1 VIVHAAQNVEAQ
13 VARIEDVKREKLDAR
28 QQQLYDDFLKSRP
41 RNTLIGP
48 FAVLIQTP
56 DIAEPADKLVNHYRH
71 NSKLGRRLIE
81 LIILLVVRDAR
92 AQYAWSVHEPHA
104 LNEGFTQET
113 IEAIRARKRPDF
125 KRDDERMIYDLVT
138 ELLATKT
145 LGAATFDRAKAA
157 FGLEG
162 LIEAITCAGLYGM
175 VGLVL
180 NSFEIPPQPGVRPL
194 S

>member
-1 VIVHAAQNVEAQ
+1 M
-13 VARIEDVKREKLDAR
+13 ARIDDVKREDLSAR
-28 QQQLYDDFLKSRP
+28 QQRLHDDFLKSRP
-41 RNTLIGP
+41 RDTLTGP
-48 FAVLIQTP
+48 FAILIHSP

-81 LIILLVVRDAR
+81 LIILLVVRDAG

-104 LNEGFTQET
+104 LKEGFTQET
-113 IEAIRARKRPDF
+113 IDAIRARTRPDF
-125 KRDDERMIYDLVT
+125 KRDDERLIYDLVT

-145 LGAATFDRAKAA
+145 LSAATFDRARAA

-175 VGLVL
+175 IGLVL

-194 S
+194 A